1 MSSDYHQYTT
11 LAATVTQTD
20 RLRSKWSG
28 IPSQRHTGNA
38 CKISDL
44 ERRSAHAQMAW
55 SQKIGKSE
63 ISLDTGVTLSDSD
76 SAPVK
81 KFLNPDSGN
90 FSNLKIRHQLRL
102 RLQP

>member
-44 ERRSAHAQMAW
+44 
-55 SQKIGKSE
+55 
-63 ISLDTGVTLSDSD
+63 
-76 SAPVK
+76 
-81 KFLNPDSGN
+81 
-90 FSNLKIRHQLRL
+90 
-102 RLQP
+102 